1 MEADEALL
9 SNTFYQALKQFKQLD
24 SGSIPALD
32 PKYAPLVDNTIALFN
47 KTINMVAQQSVFSSN
62 EELDDI
68 HTTSLKYLLI
78 PYYLSG
84 LYTKI
89 QKREQRADALKKSL
103 IMAKQFLNNC
113 LHLNLVDKTETH
125 SIEGVLHDSANK
137 QAQVS
142 DPNKLREE
150 KIRRHKRDQELSAQL
165 SALTEKLE
173 YGLDEEQLREFTTT
187 QLRLA
192 VLQTLADVALT
203 EQELTLLQ
211 MRASMENNQN
221 NDSRMAQKPL
231 QPKPGPMKV
240 TRVFNVDGKIQMRE
254 EVFQPGWRQ
263 PTISI
268 EEAGMWDLKYAQQ
281 GAKVSAE
288 REKQEQERKDQQTS
302 EEREEEERQ
311 KTSEWSDWKDDHP
324 SGSGNTGY
332 KGYTY

>member
-1 MEADEALL
+1 M
-9 SNTFYQALKQFKQLD
+9 T
-24 SGSIPALD
+24 
-32 PKYAPLVDNTIALFN
+32 
-47 KTINMVAQQSVFSSN
+47 
-62 EELDDI
+62 
-68 HTTSLKYLLI
+68 
-78 PYYLSG
+78 
-84 LYTKI
+84 
-89 QKREQRADALKKSL
+89 
-103 IMAKQFLNNC
+103 
-113 LHLNLVDKTETH
+113 
-125 SIEGVLHDSANK
+125 
-137 QAQVS
+137 

-165 SALTEKLE
+165 STLTEKLE
-173 YGLDEEQLREFTTT
+173 YGLEEEQQRELTIT

-221 NDSRMAQKPL
+221 NDQRMAQKPL

-240 TRVFNVDGKIQMRE
+240 TRVFNVDGKLQMRE

-281 GAKVSAE
+281 TAKVSAE
-288 REKQEQERKDQQTS
+288 REQKEQQRVEQQTS
-302 EEREEEERQ
+302 DEREEEER
-311 KTSEWSDWKDDHP
+311 KKASEWSDWKDDHP